1 MSAEPVALVLGRSEA
16 LVLFEKLADFYS
28 QESLPISDDA
38 ERLAL
43 VRLHGALEKVLV
55 EPFSPNYKDLI
66 RRARADLIAQ
76 HGKTS

>member
-16 LVLFEKLADFYS
+16 LVLFEKLADFYR

-43 VRLHGALEKVLV
+43 VRLHGALEKALV
-55 EPFSPNYKDLI
+55 EPFSPDYRDLI
-66 RRARADLIAQ
+66 RRARADLIGQ
-76 HGKTS
+76 YGKIG